1 MRNMLVKILALCVL
15 LSAGPALAQDSGALK
30 KIRDAKSIT
39 LGYRSDSPP
48 FSFTG
53 NDGQP
58 AGYSV
63 DICRRVV
70 TSLERGLG
78 GALAIKWVA
87 LSAADRFDKVASGAV
102 DVECGNTSATL
113 SRMERFDFSSLIFVD
128 GGGVLVLAD
137 SKVGRLGDLNGKT
150 VVAVAGTTTEQSL
163 AAALKAK
170 LVDAKVLA
178 VKDETD
184 ALAALQSGKAD
195 GYAAD
200 RVKLVVMVIR
210 AQGEQKAAGKF
221 RLIQEDYS
229 IEPYALMMKRDP
241 ALRLAVN
248 RGLAQLYRSGAI
260 TEIYDRWLSPLG
272 KPTPL
277 LTAVYILGA
286 VPE

>member
-1 MRNMLVKILALCVL
+1 MRHPLLKAVWLCTLLV
-15 LSAGPALAQDSGALK
+15 AGSALAQDAGTLK
-30 KIRDAKSIT
+30 KIRDAKAIS
-39 LGYRSDSPP
+39 LGYRTDSPP

-63 DICRRVV
+63 DICKRIV
-70 TSLERGLG
+70 TSLERSLG
-78 GALAIKWVA
+78 GTLAVKWVA
-87 LSAADRFDKVASGAV
+87 LSAADRFDQVASGAV

-137 SKVGRLGDLNGKT
+137 SKVGRLSDLAGKT

-163 AAALKAK
+163 AAALKTR
-170 LVDAKVLA
+170 LIDAKVVA
-178 VKDETD
+178 VRDEAE
-184 ALAALQSGKAD
+184 ALAAVQSGKAD

-200 RVKLVVMVIR
+200 RVKLVVLVVR
-210 AQGEQKAAGKF
+210 AQGDKKMAEKF

-229 IEPYALMMKRDP
+229 IEPYALMMRRDP
-241 ALRLAVN
+241 AMRLAVN
-248 RGLAQLYRSGAI
+248 RGIAQLYRSGAI
-260 TEIYDRWLSPLG
+260 MEIYERWLAPLG

-286 VPE
+286 TPE

>member
-1 MRNMLVKILALCVL
+1 MRNTLLKALWLCTLLA
-15 LSAGPALAQDSGALK
+15 AGSALAQDSGVLK
-30 KIRDAKSIT
+30 KIRDAKAIT
-39 LGYRSDSPP
+39 LGYRTDSPP

-63 DICRRVV
+63 DVCRRVV
-70 TSLERGLG
+70 TSLERSLG
-78 GALAIKWVA
+78 GALAVNWVP
-87 LSAADRFDKVASGAV
+87 LSAADRFDKVANGAV
-102 DVECGNTSATL
+102 DIECGNTSATL
-113 SRMERFDFSSLIFVD
+113 SRMERFDFSNLIFVD
-128 GGGVLVLAD
+128 GGGVLVLAG
-137 SKVGRLGDLNGKT
+137 SKIGRLSDLSGKT

-163 AAALKAK
+163 AAALKTK
-170 LVDAKVLA
+170 LIDAKVVA
-178 VKDETD
+178 VKDEAE

-200 RVKLVVMVIR
+200 RVKLVVMVVR
-210 AQGEQKAAGKF
+210 AQGEQKSAEKF

-248 RGLAQLYRSGAI
+248 RGLAQLYRSGTI
-260 TEIYDRWLSPLG
+260 MEIYDRWLSPLG

-277 LTAVYILGA
+277 LTATFILGA

>member
-1 MRNMLVKILALCVL
+1 MRHPLLKAVWLCTLLV
-15 LSAGPALAQDSGALK
+15 AGSVLAQDAGTLK
-30 KIRDAKSIT
+30 KIRDAKAIS
-39 LGYRSDSPP
+39 LGYRTDSPP

-63 DICRRVV
+63 DICKRIV
-70 TSLERGLG
+70 TSLERSLG
-78 GALAIKWVA
+78 GTLAVKWVA
-87 LSAADRFDKVASGAV
+87 LSAADRFDQVASGAV

-137 SKVGRLGDLNGKT
+137 SKVGRLSDLAGKT

-163 AAALKAK
+163 AAALKTR
-170 LVDAKVLA
+170 LIDAKVVA
-178 VKDETD
+178 VRDEAE
-184 ALAALQSGKAD
+184 ALAAVQSGKAD

-200 RVKLVVMVIR
+200 RVKLVVLVVR
-210 AQGEQKAAGKF
+210 AQGDKKMAEKF

-229 IEPYALMMKRDP
+229 IEPYALMMRRDP
-241 ALRLAVN
+241 AMRLAVN
-248 RGLAQLYRSGAI
+248 RGIAQLYRSGAI
-260 TEIYDRWLSPLG
+260 MEIYERWLAPLG

-286 VPE
+286 TPE